1 MLKGHVFYK
10 QIFGNPIFA
19 LFINT
24 FLNGRNGV
32 SDNYKNGMSLSYSG
46 STVTVNSGAVCI
58 QGRFLE
64 EDTSTPVSVGTDS
77 AYCKLVIEIDL
88 DKENTETE
96 FNQASYKVVKSTS
109 NYPSLTQTNIVKN
122 NSGVYQYELARFRTG
137 TAGITNFEDKRTF
150 LNFDSIYDAMEAEYE
165 AVLQDL
171 KDELTAIQNQSDVF
185 LKSVGG
191 TVEGEIIANGG
202 ISGQLIPK
210 LLTNENLNN
219 IKTEGF
225 YYSYGGNTV
234 QNKPKDINNFSL
246 LVIKTGENTTVQ
258 IISDSFGNIYTRAFT
273 NEQWYTWRAY
283 YNSDST
289 LRVILSGAVSGSAD
303 FASNGAVTVNTKEVI
318 QKTTITKSNDN
329 IKITA
334 DVSRV
339 GNIVIVKVATE
350 ILKQEEYS
358 DIINSFGLYLPDF
371 AKPTKTPNTSEI
383 LDVSSGIGS
392 VGNGSI
398 RSYSDYELW
407 FTTSRTLQIA
417 GVINIFDATSV
428 STIFNTFVYPV
439 D

>member
-64 EDTSTPVSVGTDS
+64 EDTSTPVSAGTDT

-150 LNFDSIYDAMEAEYE
+150 LDFDSIYDAMETEYE

-191 TVEGEIIANGG
+191 TVQGEIKANGG

-273 NEQWYTWRAY
+273 NNQWYTWRAY

-289 LRVILSGAVSGSAD
+289 LRVILNGAVSGSAD

-318 QKTTITKSNDN
+318 QKKTITKSNDE
-329 IKITA
+329 IEMTT
-334 DVSRV
+334 DVTRV
-339 GNIVIVKVATE
+339 GNIVIVKVTTKV
-350 ILKQEEYS
+350 LKLES
-358 DIINSFGLYLPDF
+358 FINTLSSLNMELPDF
-371 AKPTKTPNTSEI
+371 AKPSRTPSATEI
-383 LDVSSGIGS
+383 LASSNGIG
-392 VGNGSI
+392 GTNDLKI
-398 RSYSDYELW
+398 RSYTDYDLW
-407 FTTSRTLQIA
+407 FTTDRKLWVM
-417 GVINIFDATSV
+417 GVISCDGSAND
-428 STIFNTFVYPV
+428 TIYNTFVYPV